1 MPSETGHRIVFPAPG
16 EVAIEE
22 FAVPDP
28 GPGQILVRAHHS
40 LISAGTELTN
50 LTDALGIAEY
60 PLQPGYSHVG
70 AVVATGDGGV
80 AERFPIG
87 SPVLSMGPHTSH
99 LILEPA
105 GKAQAGE
112 HIAGNQFVLPIPA
125 GVDLQ
130 HAAFAILGSVA
141 MHAVRKARP
150 ELGQSAAVFGQGV
163 VGQLIIQLAR
173 AAGCRPVIALD
184 LDDSRLALARESGA
198 DHTVNPNDNDPVE
211 RLLDLTTGEGVDL
224 LFDATR
230 TPATLPI
237 MLRAAAHS
245 ARVLVTGSL
254 PGKVEIDLFHELQI
268 RELSIIGV
276 FQPAA
281 PIDAHPYNPWTQTR
295 NRAAFLDLLAASDL
309 QVEHLISSTPSF
321 RDAPAVYEAIQQGSA
336 DWLGIVFD
344 WT

>member
-1 MPSETGHRIVFPAPG
+1 MSPGTGHRIVFPGPG
-16 EVAIEE
+16 EVVIEE
-22 FAVPDP
+22 FAVPEP
-28 GPGQILVRAHHS
+28 GPGQILVQAHHS

-70 AVVATGDGGV
+70 EIIARGEGAP
-80 AERFPIG
+80 ERFPVG

-130 HAAFAILGSVA
+130 HAPFAILGSVA

-163 VGQLIIQLAR
+163 VGQLVVQLAR

-198 DHTVNPNDNDPVE
+198 DHTVNPNDEDPIK
-211 RLLDLTTGEGVDL
+211 RLLDLTACEGVDL

-237 MLRAAAHS
+237 MLKAAAHS
-245 ARVLVTGSL
+245 ARILVTGSL

-268 RELSIIGV
+268 REISIIGV

-281 PIDAHPYNPWTQTR
+281 PIEAHPYSPWTQSR
-295 NRAAFLDLLAASDL
+295 NRATFLDLLAAGDL
-309 QVEHLISSTPSF
+309 RVAHLISSAPSF
-321 RDAPAVYEAIQQGSA
+321 GGAPSVYRAIQQGPG